1 MLVLVSDISR
11 FRSGGDS
18 LKITWAYADAGI
30 VSQNIALYCASAGL
44 ATRPRG
50 TMDQEKLRTIL
61 QLKDSQYPVLNN
73 PVSYKLPD
81 Q

>member
-1 MLVLVSDISR
+1 
-11 FRSGGDS
+11 
-18 LKITWAYADAGI
+18 
-30 VSQNIALYCASAGL
+30 
-44 ATRPRG
+44 
-50 TMDQEKLRTIL
+50 MDQEKLRTIL